1 MNLEPVD
8 DEKVLGERSMLPKGR
23 CASVETA
30 KKAIELG
37 FDYILL
43 IGNPGTGVMNDKII
57 EIMQILKKCGDQLII
72 MAGKMHGVG
81 SRKEGGNHIICIDV

>member
-57 EIMQILKKCGDQLII
+57 EIMQDIKK
-72 MAGKMHGVG
+72 MWRSTYYHGWKDARG
-81 SRKEGGNHIICIDV
+81 RFT